1 MSTEQNKDVARRI
14 VEGISRG
21 DLNVIDELF
30 AEEYVDYGTPPGV
43 PPGREGLRQSLTALR
58 ATFPDFTYTIEDEV
72 AEGDRVVHRVTGR
85 GTMQGELQGMPPT
98 GKQAVWQ
105 EFHIGRFEGGKL
117 VEHWAIVDQLGMMQ
131 QLNLAGYG
139 IGG

>member
-1 MSTEQNKDVARRI
+1 MSTEQNKDIARRI

-21 DLNVIDELF
+21 DLNVIDDLF
-30 AEEYVDYGTPPGV
+30 ADDYVDHSTPPGV
-43 PPGREGLRQSLTALR
+43 PPGKEGLRQSLTALR
-58 ATFPDFTYTIEDEV
+58 AAFPDFSYTIEDEV

-98 GKQAVWQ
+98 GKQAAWQ
-105 EFHIGRFEGGKL
+105 EIHIGRFEGGKL
-117 VEHWAIVDQLGMMQ
+117 VEHWAVVDQLGMMQ
-131 QLNLAGYG
+131 QLSLAGYG